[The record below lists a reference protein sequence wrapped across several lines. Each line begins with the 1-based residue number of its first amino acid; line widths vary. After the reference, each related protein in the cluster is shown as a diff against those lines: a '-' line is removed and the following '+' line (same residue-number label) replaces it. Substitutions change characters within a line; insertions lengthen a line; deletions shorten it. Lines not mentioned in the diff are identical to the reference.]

1 MALMGCCASLW
12 AGSPITIEPLCHVR
26 FEPVV
31 WGSTDPAEQVQ
42 MLTGNDGGVAG
53 ASGVRPAG
61 RGIEL
66 RGPRDGG
73 NHVVLVTAQDAS
85 YVVPNQ
91 FRSSLPGHARR
102 GAARGCHFHIHQT
115 EGLLLLFRASVTSSS
130 TGRGMVSIRRPASA
144 SPHGRGASH
153 IGPHRGAF
161 GQLEDHPLDPAIV
174 DCGAEDHGGP
184 NSTIRIQCPPY
195 AQRRAYP
202 ARLNVRQTRQARL
215 RTCPQIAAYAVAWWL
230 EPHHCKWR

>member
-1 MALMGCCASLW
+1 MTEG
-12 AGSPITIEPLCHVR
+12 
-26 FEPVV
+26 
-31 WGSTDPAEQVQ
+31 
-42 MLTGNDGGVAG
+42 
-53 ASGVRPAG
+53 
-61 RGIEL
+61 L
-66 RGPRDGG
+66 RGPAECAPQAAGS
-73 NHVVLVTAQDAS
+73 NSVVRAMAAIMSSSSPHRMPVT
-85 YVVPNQ
+85 
-91 FRSSLPGHARR
+91 SSRISS
-102 GAARGCHFHIHQT
+102 GAASQGTPVVALPAAATSIFTRPKGSSCC
-115 EGLLLLFRASVTSSS
+115 FRASVTSSS